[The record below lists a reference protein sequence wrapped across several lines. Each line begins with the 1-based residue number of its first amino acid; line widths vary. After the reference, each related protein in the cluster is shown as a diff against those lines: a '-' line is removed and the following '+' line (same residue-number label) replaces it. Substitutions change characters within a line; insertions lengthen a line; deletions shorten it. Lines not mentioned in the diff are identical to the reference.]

1 MTLSRSLIPDLACLQ
16 AFEAAARHGSFTR
29 AAIELNLTQSAVSRQ
44 VKDLEDRY
52 GIRLFERVRQRVI
65 LSEAGQRLLP
75 EARKLLGQTE
85 ELIFRTVAGR
95 DGAQMLSVATL
106 PTFGSR
112 WLMPRLGDFI
122 DRHPG
127 TVVDFGSRAEPFDFE
142 QTNFD
147 LAIHYG
153 QPVWANAT
161 TTFLCS
167 EVVVPVASRAMM
179 ARLPDAGPEA
189 WAGQPLLHL
198 ATRPG
203 LWGQWFERQGLE
215 HAGAYGGHRF
225 DQFAMI
231 ITAAIAGL
239 GIALLPRY
247 LIEAELAGGDLV
259 VAVDRPMDTDT
270 GYFVVMPDTKK
281 NHRLAQ
287 AFGSWLHG
295 QVGRG
300 TG

>member
-85 ELIFRTVAGR
+85 EMIFRTVAGR

-127 TVVDFGSRAEPFDFE
+127 TVVDVGSRSEPFDFE

-167 EVVVPVASRAMM
+167 EVVVPVASRSLM
-179 ARLPDAGPEA
+179 ARLPDGGPDA
-189 WAGQPLLHL
+189 WDGQPLLHL

-203 LWGQWFERQGLE
+203 LWGQWFERQRLSY
-215 HAGAYGGHRF
+215 AGAYGGHRF

-239 GIALLPRY
+239 GIALLPHY
-247 LIEAELAGGDLV
+247 LIESELAGGDLV
-259 VAVDRPMDTDT
+259 VAAERPMATDT

-281 NHRLAQ
+281 HHPLAS
-287 AFGSWLHG
+287 AFGSWLQG

-300 TG
+300 AG